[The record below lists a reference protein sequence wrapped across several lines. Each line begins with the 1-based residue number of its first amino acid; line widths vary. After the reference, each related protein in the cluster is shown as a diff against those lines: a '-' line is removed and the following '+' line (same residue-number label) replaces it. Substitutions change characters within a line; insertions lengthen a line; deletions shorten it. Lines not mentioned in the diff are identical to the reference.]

1 LVEGKIEDEQDLD
14 KMWRCSACGAEFEP
28 SPPDYS
34 CPKCRSNSTAPLDN
48 RERFEKSRRR
58 IMEEK
63 QRNMGPERP
72 CPECGTAMRM
82 GYLVERDPLLEA
94 MVLGREI
101 YWSPDRSS
109 EVILNACACPGCGRV
124 CLYVRKLE
132 ADRDKILKAPTRK
145 TTA

>member
-28 SPPDYS
+28 DPPDYS
-34 CPKCRSNSTAPLDN
+34 CPVCRSNATAPLDN
-48 RERFEKSRRR
+48 RERFESARRR
-58 IMEEK
+58 VMEEK

-72 CPECGTAMRM
+72 CPECGTTMRV

-109 EVILNACACPGCGRV
+109 EVTLNAYACPGCGHV
-124 CLYVRKLE
+124 CLYARKLE
-132 ADRDKILKAPTRK
+132 ADKNTILKAPTKK
-145 TTA
+145 TIT